1 MTARLWTLCV
11 SISKKAES
19 EFKDAAGMAR
29 MREMASFTR
38 ALARV

>member
-1 MTARLWTLCV
+1 
-11 SISKKAES
+11 
-19 EFKDAAGMAR
+19 